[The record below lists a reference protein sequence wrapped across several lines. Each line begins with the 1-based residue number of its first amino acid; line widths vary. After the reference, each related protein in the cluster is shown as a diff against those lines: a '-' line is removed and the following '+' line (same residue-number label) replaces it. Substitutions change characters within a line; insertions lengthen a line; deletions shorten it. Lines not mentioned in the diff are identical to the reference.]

1 MRGAPLMSGAAAQR
15 GAFASITTL
24 FFAWGFITAS
34 IDPLIAA
41 LKAIFSLSYREA
53 ALTPFAFFIAYG
65 VVSLPAAGIVR
76 RAGYPASI
84 VLALLIMIC
93 GCLLIPVAT
102 HFETFAIVLVALFI
116 IASGI
121 TILQVAANPLA
132 AELGAPAGAHFR
144 LTFSQAFNSL
154 GTTIAPFLVASL
166 VLAGGMF
173 AAQAGVAATAAQR
186 TESLGHIDTA
196 FFGIAILIA
205 LLAFFIWRVRGRLE
219 AAAPLL
225 AEGEDDSIGRA
236 LRSRWALLGALA
248 IFLYVGAEVSI
259 GSYLTNF
266 LNQPDVFGVPLE
278 KAGRLVSFYWGGAM
292 VGRFIGSALL
302 RRINAGHLLGAA
314 AACAALLCLIVRLA
328 PGEAGRGG
336 VERRAHELHHVSG
349 DLHPHARAL
358 ERLGVGDLGPAVHG
372 DHRWRSAALHRRPHR
387 RRHAQ
392 PAPRVRRAARCL
404 PRHQR
409 LRLCRGAGAARTAP
423 LRGERRCRL
432 RAPPWGMWMPRA
444 PRGSCPH
451 SFAAG

>member
-1 MRGAPLMSGAAAQR
+1 MAVETSGTVPRGAAAQR

-53 ALTPFAFFIAYG
+53 SLTPFAFFIAYG
-65 VVSLPAAGIVR
+65 VVSLPAAAIVR

-84 VLALLIMIC
+84 VLALLIMIA

-132 AELGAPAGAHFR
+132 AELGPPAGAHFR

-154 GTTIAPFLVASL
+154 GTTIAPFLIASL
-166 VLAGGMF
+166 VLAGGLF
-173 AAQAGVAATAAQR
+173 AAVPGAVATAAQR
-186 TESLGHIDTA
+186 AESLRHIDTA
-196 FFGIAILIA
+196 FFGIAVLIA
-205 LLAFFIWRVRGRLE
+205 LLAFFIWRVRARLE
-219 AAAPLL
+219 AASPLL
-225 AEGEDDSIGRA
+225 AQGEDDSIGRA

-266 LNQPDVFGVPLE
+266 LNQPDVFDVPLE

-302 RRINAGHLLGAA
+302 RRVSAGRLLGVA
-314 AACAALLCLIVRLA
+314 AACAAILCLIVRLA
-328 PGEAGRGG
+328 PGEMAGVAALSVGLMNSIMFPVIFTLTLERSSASESATSGLLCMAITGG
-336 VERRAHELHHVSG
+336 AVLPSITAHIADAMSNLRPSYVVPLSAYLCISVFG
-349 DLHPHARAL
+349 FAAARAL
-358 ERLGVGDLGPAVHG
+358 P
-372 DHRWRSAALHRRPHR
+372 SQ
-387 RRHAQ
+387 RHS
-392 PAPRVRRAARCL
+392 
-404 PRHQR
+404 
-409 LRLCRGAGAARTAP
+409 GAGAVA
-423 LRGERRCRL
+423 
-432 RAPPWGMWMPRA
+432 
-444 PRGSCPH
+444 
-451 SFAAG
+451 

>member
-1 MRGAPLMSGAAAQR
+1 MGVGPSGTAARGAPVTSGAAAQR

-41 LKAIFSLSYREA
+41 LKAIFSLSYHEA
-53 ALTPFAFFIAYG
+53 ALTQFAFFIAYG

-132 AELGAPAGAHFR
+132 AELGPPAGVHFR

-154 GTTIAPFLVASL
+154 GTTLAPFLIASL
-166 VLAGGMF
+166 VLAGGIF
-173 AAQAGVAATAAQR
+173 AAQAGAAATAAQR
-186 TESLGHIDTA
+186 AESLGHIDTA
-196 FFGIAILIA
+196 FFGIAVLIA
-205 LLAFFIWRVRGRLE
+205 LLAFFIWRVRRRLE

-225 AEGEDDSIGRA
+225 TQGEDDSIGGA

-302 RRINAGHLLGAA
+302 RRVSAGRLLGVA

-328 PGEAGRGG
+328 PGQTAGVAALSVGLMNSIMFPVIFTLTLERSSASESATSGLLCMAIVGG
-336 VERRAHELHHVSG
+336 AVLPYIAGHIADAMMNLRPAYVVPLSAYLG
-349 DLHPHARAL
+349 ISAFGFAAARAL
-358 ERLGVGDLGPAVHG
+358 P
-372 DHRWRSAALHRRPHR
+372 SQ
-387 RRHAQ
+387 RHS
-392 PAPRVRRAARCL
+392 
-404 PRHQR
+404 
-409 LRLCRGAGAARTAP
+409 GAGVVAA
-423 LRGERRCRL
+423 
-432 RAPPWGMWMPRA
+432 
-444 PRGSCPH
+444 
-451 SFAAG
+451 

>member
-1 MRGAPLMSGAAAQR
+1 MSVEASGTAARGAPSRGGAAAAR

-102 HFETFAIVLVALFI
+102 RFETFAIVLVALFI

-132 AELGAPAGAHFR
+132 AELGPPAGAHFR

-173 AAQAGVAATAAQR
+173 AARAGVTATVAQR
-186 TESLGHIDTA
+186 AESLGRIDTA
-196 FFGIAILIA
+196 FFGIAVLIA

-225 AEGEDDSIGRA
+225 AQGEDDSIGRA

-302 RRINAGHLLGAA
+302 RRINAGLLLGAA

-328 PGEAGRGG
+328 PGEAAGVAALSVGLMNSIMFPVIFTLTLERSSASESATSGLLCMAIIGG
-336 VERRAHELHHVSG
+336 AVLPYIAAHIADVMSNLRPSYVVPLGAYLCISVFG
-349 DLHPHARAL
+349 FAAARAL
-358 ERLGVGDLGPAVHG
+358 PAQ
-372 DHRWRSAALHRRPHR
+372 
-387 RRHAQ
+387 RHS
-392 PAPRVRRAARCL
+392 
-404 PRHQR
+404 
-409 LRLCRGAGAARTAP
+409 GAGVVAI
-423 LRGERRCRL
+423 
-432 RAPPWGMWMPRA
+432 
-444 PRGSCPH
+444 
-451 SFAAG
+451 